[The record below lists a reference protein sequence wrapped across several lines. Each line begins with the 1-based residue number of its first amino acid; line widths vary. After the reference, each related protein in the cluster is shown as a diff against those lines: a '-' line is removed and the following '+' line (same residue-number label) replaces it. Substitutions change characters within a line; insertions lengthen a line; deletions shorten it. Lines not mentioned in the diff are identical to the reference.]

1 MSKVS
6 LLQIVSNLKAQ
17 LQVIS
22 VDILYCHGNYHL
34 NRRSLGQNTKIVVP
48 KKIVFFIQRQH
59 SVVFRS
65 NSHTLWQSNLVI
77 QSTVFFFYEYR
88 LWKNLILQV
97 VKVRTICKV
106 VKDFK
111 KTVKRSCIILSIF
124 SETSLR
130 KLEKSSK
137 ISENPTISLTKSLC
151 GSAVTIKL
159 RRTSKICMHRDDW
172 VNRPV

>member
-1 MSKVS
+1 M
-6 LLQIVSNLKAQ
+6 
-17 LQVIS
+17 IS

-34 NRRSLGQNTKIVVP
+34 NRRSLGKNTK
-48 KKIVFFIQRQH
+48 IQRQH

-97 VKVRTICKV
+97 VKFRTICKV